1 MEEPFVWMKD
11 NGGLRKL
18 LHRGLEKVSAVF
30 TLARTAFNL
39 VRLST
44 LLAEPALATVNGA
57 R

>member
-1 MEEPFVWMKD
+1 MKD